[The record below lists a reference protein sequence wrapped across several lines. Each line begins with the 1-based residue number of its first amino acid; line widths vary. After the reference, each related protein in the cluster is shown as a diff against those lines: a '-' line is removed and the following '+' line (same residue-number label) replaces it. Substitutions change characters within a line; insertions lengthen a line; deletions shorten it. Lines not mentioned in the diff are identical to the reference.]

1 MPGEP
6 RLQSEMTDAE
16 CLSGARE
23 MEGRMES
30 PLSTRTSWLVS
41 RVRCPVSPSVPSMVT
56 ILSLVRIL
64 LRQHHIYCRGY
75 KQKTGELGQKL
86 YKCWR
91 YKSQYKRRIIEFIVW
106 IFPEEQSIIWRG
118 LPEYSV
124 LLENEC
130 LFIIL

>member
-1 MPGEP
+1 MEQLTRPGSSD
-6 RLQSEMTDAE
+6 Q
-16 CLSGARE
+16 
-23 MEGRMES
+23 S
-30 PLSTRTSWLVS
+30 PLSGHNIVISD
-41 RVRCPVSPSVPSMVT
+41 
-56 ILSLVRIL
+56 IL

-124 LLENEC
+124 LVENEC